1 MTRERPKK
9 VLSAVPWLKKREL
22 NNKMRSKIYSI
33 TVNGGYVAPFPDIE
47 ETLKMNYILIN
58 DRHMF
63 FSYLYPFVYKCTV
76 KRIVL
81 IKIYWLRNKLLQRYY
96 ITQPTSTSVLLSL
109 LKNPIITIIRRH
121 LVKPYT
127 INVFQ
132 VDCNKRYLN
141 WFNNPNI

>member
-1 MTRERPKK
+1 MTSTYF
-9 VLSAVPWLKKREL
+9 LAF
-22 NNKMRSKIYSI
+22 M
-33 TVNGGYVAPFPDIE
+33 
-47 ETLKMNYILIN
+47 
-58 DRHMF
+58 
-63 FSYLYPFVYKCTV
+63 YKCTV

-109 LKNPIITIIRRH
+109 LKNPIITIIRRR

-141 WFNNPNI
+141 